1 MSGHVRPGVV
11 NERPSGPS
19 PWRPYLVNGGTSS
32 SSLHPGS
39 GGGTTISVCR
49 RRDLPVRLYSSLH
62 VYPLEHPVTSIV
74 LSTNSLLLLKLNTTD
89 YLCVC
94 ARWWAHRH

>member
-49 RRDLPVRLYSSLH
+49 RRDLPVFTPRSMSTHSSTL
-62 VYPLEHPVTSIV
+62 
-74 LSTNSLLLLKLNTTD
+74 
-89 YLCVC
+89 
-94 ARWWAHRH
+94 